1 MTTTSRAPVVRARL
15 TELLRLWLPDDVTV
29 AYSLAEGGLR
39 ARKHVT
45 TLGAT
50 AISQEW
56 APLGARAR
64 DEAFTLGIEIVCG
77 APGETCQSA
86 YESAY
91 GILATIEREL
101 TVTPAAVTLGLTTT
115 YLEVALRAVEETEQ
129 PTDEGWI
136 VTLTV
141 ALAVHARI

>member
-1 MTTTSRAPVVRARL
+1 MTTTSRAPIVRARL
-15 TELLRLWLPDDVTV
+15 TELLRAWLPADVAVT
-29 AYSLAEGGLR
+29 YSLAEGGLR

-64 DEAFTLGIEIVCG
+64 DEAFSLGVEIVCG
-77 APGETCQSA
+77 EPGATCQKA

-91 GILATIEREL
+91 AILAVIEHEL
-101 TVTPAAVTLGLTTT
+101 VATPAAVHLGITAT
-115 YLEVALRAVEETEQ
+115 YVEVTMRAVEESEQ
-129 PTDEGWI
+129 PTEEGWI